1 MKPASLRVI
10 ICALVLASVTTA
22 SAAPKAGN
30 EPNLGTWLRGL
41 AVDLTPKPV
50 TLAVIGDTPYGAA
63 QIEAFPSYIAD
74 LNADPD
80 VQRVVHVGDIK
91 NGSTRCDDSYF
102 AFIEEQFATFTDPLV
117 YTPGDN
123 EWTDCHRSTN
133 GKYDPL
139 ERLDAVRDVFFA
151 EPAFTLGGKRLPLL
165 TQAFMP
171 GYRDVPENQL
181 WTQSRVLLAT
191 LHVVGSRNGRAPWF
205 GDDTTD
211 TLVDDPA
218 RRLAEVEHR
227 TAAALEWL
235 ELSFVLADKLKLK
248 GVVLFM
254 QADTWPGGQ
263 DDGFTE
269 ILARLADLA
278 ADYGKPVLV
287 VQGDSHVYK
296 TDQPLLNGDAVHG
309 ITRTVPS
316 LTRLVVQGET
326 TREWLKLHIDPRTPE
341 VFTWER
347 IMR

>member
-1 MKPASLRVI
+1 MKAASLRVL
-10 ICALVLASVTTA
+10 ICALVLASVTPA
-22 SAAPKAGN
+22 SAERSGV
-30 EPNLGTWLRGL
+30 EPNLGTWMRGL
-41 AVDLTPKPV
+41 FVDLTAKPV

-63 QIEAFPSYIAD
+63 QIVDFPNYIAD
-74 LNADPD
+74 INADED
-80 VQRVVHVGDIK
+80 VGRVVHVGDIK

-102 AFIEEQFATFTDPLV
+102 TFIEEQLATFDDPLV

-123 EWTDCHRSTN
+123 EWTDCHRSNN

-139 ERLDAVRDVFFA
+139 ERLEALRDVFYA
-151 EPAFTLGGKRLPLL
+151 EPARTLGGEQRPLL

-171 GYRDVPENQL
+171 GYQDIPENQL

-211 TLVDDPA
+211 ALVDDPA

-227 TAAALEWL
+227 TAAALAWMK
-235 ELSFVLADKLKLK
+235 LSFALADKLKTK

-269 ILARLADLA
+269 ILQLLAELA
-278 ADYGKPVLV
+278 LEYGKPVLV
-287 VQGDSHVYK
+287 VQGDTHVYK

-309 ITRTVPS
+309 ITQSVPN

-326 TREWLKLHIDPRTPE
+326 TSEWLKLRIDPRTPE
-341 VFTWER
+341 VFSWQR
-347 IMR
+347 MMR